1 MTERIYTKTGDAG
14 STSLYGG
21 GRVPKSHVRVEAYGE
36 VDELN
41 AAIGWARN
49 AIGDPWIAERLLVL
63 QSDLFAL
70 GAHLATPALPE
81 SRTPPRLPALPVERV
96 TQMESWIDKAD
107 AELAPL
113 KSFILPGGAPGAA
126 ALHLARTIC
135 RRAERRVVALA
146 AAESVDPLVVV
157 FLNRLSDFLFAM
169 ARLEN
174 RRSGTADILWDPFSR
189 SAAEGDPG
197 S

>member
-1 MTERIYTKTGDAG
+1 MSDRIYTRTGDTG

-49 AIGDPWIAERLLVL
+49 AIRDAWIAERLLVL
-63 QSDLFAL
+63 QSDLFAV
-70 GAHLATPALPE
+70 GAHLATPELPA
-81 SRTPPRLPALPVERV
+81 SRTPPRLPALPAERV
-96 TQMESWIDKAD
+96 TQLESWIDKAD

-146 AAESVDPLVVV
+146 LTEAVDPLVVV
-157 FLNRLSDFLFAM
+157 LLNRLSDFLFAM

-174 RRSGTADILWDPFSR
+174 HRARTADILWEPFSR
-189 SAAEGDPG
+189 SAAAGEPG